1 MTITRTINGEEFTF
15 ELTYAELRAAFEEEQ
30 MNCDEADVRD
40 AFDDWYPD
48 EEIVELYG
56 VTKAQLESIVP
67 DIARRFR
74 RYMENDDSW
83 CFARTEAIRDEVAL
97 QFDENR
103 INISLH

>member
-30 MNCDEADVRD
+30 RNCDEADVRD

-67 DIARRFR
+67 AIARRFR
-74 RYMENDDSW
+74 RYMENDDDW

-97 QFDENR
+97 QFNKNL
-103 INISLH
+103 IIISLH